1 MNKFEYI
8 YIYIYTDYGK
18 GGHISVEGAVA
29 NLN

>member
-1 MNKFEYI
+1 MNKFE